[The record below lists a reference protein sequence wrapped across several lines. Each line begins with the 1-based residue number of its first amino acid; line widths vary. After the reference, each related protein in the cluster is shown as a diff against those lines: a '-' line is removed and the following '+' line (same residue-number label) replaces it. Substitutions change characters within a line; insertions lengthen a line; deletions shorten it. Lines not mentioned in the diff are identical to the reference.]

1 MMTSAPS
8 KLPAPDASAT
18 FDPSEV
24 ERFERIASDWWDPN
38 GKFRPLHRQGP
49 ARLSFIRDRLTAHFG
64 LPQGGQKPLK
74 DLAILD
80 IGCGGGLISEP
91 LKRMGAR
98 VTGIDPTAEA
108 IAIAKKHSDSQGLEI
123 DYRAAR
129 AEELL
134 AAGESF
140 DALVCL
146 EVVEHV
152 PDVGAFLKMLSGLV
166 RPGGLIIL
174 STLNRTWKS
183 YGLAIVAAEYVLGWL
198 PTGTHD
204 WNRFVTPDEVRRH
217 LQAAGFE
224 PQGVTGIVYDL
235 MHDEWRLNDRD
246 LDVNYMAAATLPAR
260 S

>member
-1 MMTSAPS
+1 MTSAPPDA
-8 KLPAPDASAT
+8 PAPDASAT

-24 ERFERIASDWWDPN
+24 ERFERIASAWWDPN

-49 ARLSFIRDRLTAHFG
+49 ARLSFIRGRLIGHFG
-64 LPQGGQKPLK
+64 LPEGTQKPLK
-74 DLAILD
+74 DLNILD

-91 LKRMGAR
+91 LSRLGAN
-98 VTGIDPTAEA
+98 VTGIDPTTEA
-108 IAIAKKHSDSQGLEI
+108 IAIARRHAELQGLQI
-123 DYRAAR
+123 DYRAQR
-129 AEELL
+129 AEDLL
-134 AAGESF
+134 AARESF
-140 DALVCL
+140 DAVVCL

-166 RPGGLIIL
+166 RPGGLIVL

-204 WNRFVTPDEVRRH
+204 WNRFVTPVELRRH
-217 LQAAGFE
+217 LEAAGFE
-224 PQGVTGIVYDL
+224 PQAFTGIVYDL

-246 LDVNYMAAATLPAR
+246 LDVNYIGAAARPA
-260 S
+260 SGA